1 MAVAARCAILGATL
15 LLLGAQEG
23 PELCPGLVAEYFEL
37 GSGIEDFPVLPPE
50 RKPNVRRVDAQV
62 NVEST
67 ESSFSGTGLMDGF
80 YARWSGVVRIPT
92 PGKYTFYAE
101 SDDGSRLFV
110 GEAKVIDNNGLHPM
124 EEKSGEIELKAGD
137 HPIRIEM
144 FENSGQAGCR
154 ISWEGPG
161 LAKEIIPPR
170 AFYHAKDKD
179 LDR

>member
-1 MAVAARCAILGATL
+1 MAMTAKGLGLGLA
-15 LLLGAQEG
+15 LLLGTAQQG
-23 PELCPGLVAEYFEL
+23 PELSPGLIAEYYEL
-37 GSGIEDFPVLPPE
+37 GGAVEDFPVLPPE
-50 RKPNVRRVDAQV
+50 RKPTLRRIEAQV

-67 ESSFSGTGLMDGF
+67 EESFAGTGLSEAF
-80 YARWSGVVRIPT
+80 YVRWTGVLRAPAA
-92 PGKYTFYAE
+92 GKYTFYSE
-101 SDDGSRLFV
+101 SDDGSRVFI
-110 GEAKVIDNNGLHPM
+110 GETKVIDNNGLHPM

-144 FENSGQAGCR
+144 FENTGQAGCR

-161 LAKEIIPPR
+161 LAKEIIPAR